1 MAVEL
6 RLRIGLADG
15 GDGAACVI
23 EASIDNGPFIQLP
36 PRQGN
41 LSELGSLERNAW
53 AYGQWLGNWLF
64 TDSGLRGELEFAR
77 GQSKGAVRVRLEIG
91 EECADL
97 AALLWERTLYSRGG
111 ESIAL
116 AADEEIF
123 FSRMLPVPLRPAKVG
138 RGAFRLGLLIA
149 SPRGLPKGEGS
160 GPREIAVQDEIDSL
174 MQAWEPLIRTGQLR
188 VQVAARSS
196 EQDEGVTLERLQK
209 LAAECDGIH
218 IICHGGYTE
227 EKNEASLLLE
237 DAQGGMKIEPESAVV
252 QALESE
258 RLKLVFLQACE
269 SAQRRK
275 DGDVWSGLGAKIAR
289 QVPAVVAMQ
298 DRILMKEARVFAERF
313 YGSLLEYGEVD
324 RAVNAGRRA
333 IRRPAGST
341 WAIPVLYLD
350 TRERIWEPDAFLG
363 TIHAL
368 ARRWELKREVK
379 APFPVEVI
387 RARDLEAALNE
398 EDASGARIPVMEAL
412 NSFLAGPARVC
423 ALVGNFGR
431 AKSAQLFRAYVELAN
446 RMAQEEKVT
455 IGPPLF
461 LRLQDF
467 DGWDRSPE
475 AAVAQA
481 AYRLLAK
488 EDISSAVS
496 AARIEEQ
503 LAGPTTLLLDADDV
517 VDGGVRDKAF
527 EYLQEL
533 LFKVEGSKLILVCD
547 PDVFTAVRKQKQE
560 PLQGAEVYFVQ
571 LLSPSGLYQF
581 LNSKEMG
588 ERGAALYR
596 QVARANLFDVAS
608 VPWLLGYLISAPQ
621 FAESR
626 AAALRRITEAKLA
639 EKCEPAYHRL
649 LSQSLGQIAMAMQK
663 DKRKQMSF
671 PEAHGILKEV
681 GERRDVAPEV
691 LRKELLRSEML
702 VRSEDDSVRFA
713 YPGFQSYWC
722 ARNIAAH
729 PESLQRRLGD
739 ITASLGRLNRAKFW
753 EDTLVILAGIL
764 DRPEDLIGSIL
775 AGSAMGDG
783 EQIHIACRAI
793 HEARQAKKKVPDQL
807 LRQVSASLIRQ
818 TLPGPTTEYLQ
829 RARAVRS
836 LGLLRYPESA
846 PHLLRLVGE
855 KVRKK
860 RKSGEAVY
868 DFSGI
873 RKEAIAALQ
882 AMQDDAEKAALQLK
896 ANSEE
901 KRHAEAL
908 LVLLGAWRNEDE
920 GEIRRVALT
929 EESVAPVAFLLLG
942 FRGGPENLSFLI
954 QRLVAPETSEDSQ
967 WAICDA
973 LLQYD
978 PREIFHL
985 AFPAMKA
992 IPKLEHH
999 CIYLLGKL
1007 GQGGKGSEAVQYLEK
1022 VVAGKDSKKRG
1033 MAMRSLA
1040 QMGIEDY
1047 REVCHVL
1054 VEGNFGDRVEKLG
1067 EVETDR
1073 EAKER
1078 LIRYAL
1084 ESLKSIGNQ
1093 ETLTVLNKQSWANAQ
1108 PAWSDPLVDAYLETS
1123 EEIYWRLSRGMEKD
1137 VLEDFE
1143 RRKTN
1148 AD

>member
-1 MAVEL
+1 MAIEL
-6 RLRIGLADG
+6 RLRIGLAEG
-15 GDGAACVI
+15 GDGAACAI
-23 EASIDNGPFIQLP
+23 EASIDNGPFILLP
-36 PRQGN
+36 PRTGN

-97 AALLWERTLYSRGG
+97 GALLWERTLYSRGG

-123 FSRMLPVPLRPAKVG
+123 FSRLLPVPQRAARVG

-149 SPRGLPKGEGS
+149 SPTGLPKGEGN
-160 GPREIAVQDEIDSL
+160 GPREIPVQQEIDSL
-174 MQAWEPLIRTGQLR
+174 MGAWAPLIRTGQLR
-188 VQVAARSS
+188 VQVVARMGT
-196 EQDEGVTLERLQK
+196 QDEGVTLERLQK
-209 LAAECDGIH
+209 LAADCDGIH

-227 EKNEASLLLE
+227 DKNEASLLLE
-237 DAQGGMKIEPESAVV
+237 DAQGGMKIEPEAAVV

-289 QVPAVVAMQ
+289 QVPGVVAMQ

-313 YGSLLEYGEVD
+313 YSSLLEHGEVD

-333 IRRPAGST
+333 IRRPAGSS

-350 TRERIWEPDAFLG
+350 TRERIWEADPFLG

-368 ARRWELKREVK
+368 ARRWERKREVK
-379 APFPVEVI
+379 SPFPVEVV
-387 RARDLEAALNE
+387 RARDWEAAIEE
-398 EDASGARIPVMEAL
+398 EDSSGARTPVMEAL
-412 NSFLAGPARVC
+412 NAMLAGPARVC

-431 AKSAQLFRAYVELAN
+431 AKSAQLYRAYVDIAN
-446 RMAQEEKVT
+446 RMAQEENSKVH
-455 IGPPLF
+455 PPLF

-467 DGWDRSPE
+467 DGWDRSPR

-481 AYRLLAK
+481 AYRLLLK
-488 EDISSAVS
+488 EEIPGTVD

-503 LAGPTTLLLDADDV
+503 LLAPMTLLLDADDV
-517 VDGGVRDKAF
+517 VDGRVRQAAF
-527 EYLQEL
+527 EYLREIL
-533 LFKVEGSKLILVCD
+533 ESVEGTKLILVSD
-547 PDVFTAVRKQKQE
+547 PDVFVTAQKQE
-560 PLQGAEVYFVQ
+560 PTLFRDAEVFNVQ
-571 LLSPSGLYQF
+571 LLSPSGLFQF

-588 ERGAALYR
+588 EKGAALYR
-596 QVARANLFDVAS
+596 QVAGANLFDVAS
-608 VPWLLGYLISAPQ
+608 VPWLLGYLISAPN
-621 FAESR
+621 FARSR
-626 AAALRRITEAKLA
+626 AAALRRITESKLA

-649 LSQSLGQIAMAMQK
+649 LSQGLGQIAMTMQK

-671 PEAHGILKEV
+671 SEAHGILREV
-681 GERRDVAPEV
+681 GERRDVEPEV
-691 LRKELLRSEML
+691 LRRELLKSEML
-702 VRSEDDSVRFA
+702 VRTEDDSVRFA

-722 ARNIAAH
+722 ARHIEENR
-729 PESLQRRLGD
+729 ESLRRRLGD

-764 DRPEDLIGSIL
+764 QEPGVLIGSIL
-775 AGSAMGDG
+775 AGSSLGEG

-793 HEARQAKKKVPDQL
+793 HEARQAGKEVPEPL

-818 TLPGPTTEYLQ
+818 TLPGPTTEYFR

-836 LGLLRYPESA
+836 LGLLRYPGSA

-868 DFSGI
+868 DYSGI

-882 AMQDDAEKAALQLK
+882 AMQAEAEEAALLLRN
-896 ANSEE
+896 NSEE

-908 LVLLGAWRNEDE
+908 LLLLKSWRDEDE
-920 GEIRRVALT
+920 EAIYRVSLT

-942 FRGGPENLSFLI
+942 FRGGKANLEFLI
-954 QRLVAPETSEDSQ
+954 KRLVAPETSEDSQ

-978 PREIFHL
+978 PREIFKV
-985 AFPAMKA
+985 AFSAMKA
-992 IPKLEHH
+992 IPSLEHH

-1022 VVAGKDSKKRG
+1022 VIGDKDSKKRG
-1033 MAMRSLA
+1033 MALRSLA

-1054 VEGNFGDRVEKLG
+1054 ADGNFKERVEGLG

-1073 EAKER
+1073 ESREK
-1078 LIRYAL
+1078 LVRYAL
-1084 ESLKSIGNQ
+1084 ESLKSIGNH
-1093 ETLTVLNKQSWANAQ
+1093 ESLKVLSGQSWATAQ
-1108 PAWSDPLVDAYLETS
+1108 PAWSDSLVDAYLETS
-1123 EEIYWRLSRGMEKD
+1123 EEIYWRLTRGMEKD

-1143 RRKTN
+1143 RRKAN
-1148 AD
+1148 AN